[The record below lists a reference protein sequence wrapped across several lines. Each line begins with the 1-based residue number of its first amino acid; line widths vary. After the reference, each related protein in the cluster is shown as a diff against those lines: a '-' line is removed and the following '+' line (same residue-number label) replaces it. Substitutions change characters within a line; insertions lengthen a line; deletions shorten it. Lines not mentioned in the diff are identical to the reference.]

1 VHVEFTDKE
10 DRIKIEGP
18 PEEVEKAQASLEAM
32 ARDLMS
38 KLTFVEM
45 TVDPKFYKHIIGKS
59 GANVNRMK
67 DELGVV
73 INIAESD
80 GSNVIRIEG
89 NRAGVERAKQV
100 L

>member
-18 PEEVEKAQASLEAM
+18 PEEVQKAQASLEDV
-32 ARDLMS
+32 ARDLIS

-67 DELGVV
+67 DDLGVV

-80 GSNVIRIEG
+80 SSSLIRIEG
-89 NRAGVERAKQV
+89 NKAGVEKAKQV

>member
-1 VHVEFTDKE
+1 M
-10 DRIKIEGP
+10 
-18 PEEVEKAQASLEAM
+18 EKAKADLETM
-32 ARDLMS
+32 ANDLIS

-67 DELGVV
+67 EELGVA
-73 INIAESD
+73 INIAEND

-89 NRAGVERAKQV
+89 SKTGVETAKQV
-100 L
+100 IYIPIFSYMGWG

>member
-1 VHVEFTDKE
+1 
-10 DRIKIEGP
+10 
-18 PEEVEKAQASLEAM
+18 
-32 ARDLMS
+32 
-38 KLTFVEM
+38 M